1 MYDGNIVLL
10 AFFLGMFFSL
20 YAEQVIRS
28 VVYAVIRWA
37 DAQQKEKEKMD
48 EFEKWLESLPD
59 THFRGMDEM
68 EIAKEAF
75 YAGKKAAEHH
85 MHTDAAKWNCPK
97 CNYVNF
103 SDERVCIVCETAAP
117 VM

>member
-1 MYDGNIVLL
+1 MEHKHSFFIYNTGEGAYCMGCDMVIDQSEIQDLL
-10 AFFLGMFFSL
+10 NSH
-20 YAEQVIRS
+20 YN
-28 VVYAVIRWA
+28 
-37 DAQQKEKEKMD
+37 
-48 EFEKWLESLPD
+48 
-59 THFRGMDEM
+59 
-68 EIAKEAF
+68 
-75 YAGKKAAEHH
+75 AAEHH